1 MKGNEGEWRGM
12 KRYEVAWMAMEG
24 YGGAW
29 MDTEGYEHRESNLK
43 ECSLYVE
50 PNMYMETLFFCKERE
65 DENQ

>member
-1 MKGNEGEWRGM
+1 
-12 KRYEVAWMAMEG
+12 
-24 YGGAW
+24 